1 MPPVQGPHLWNQY
14 MRYTFSNNI
23 VLIFI
28 GKTEDSQHD
37 YLTKSDTNP
46 DIGKKAS
53 LDRFSFP
60 NFSFWSLHEGFSGYI
75 NRLVIF

>member
-1 MPPVQGPHLWNQY
+1 MPLVQAPHFWNQY
-14 MRYTFSNNI
+14 LRYTFSNNI

-28 GKTEDSQHD
+28 GETADSQYD
-37 YLTKSDTNP
+37 DLTESGTNP

-60 NFSFWSLHEGFSGYI
+60 NFSFWSLHEGLSGYI